1 MSSAASAPALHP
13 FADSFR
19 KAMGDVFSQ
28 SFGAAWTAEVS
39 HEPQKKDEA
48 ATVWFGFEISGELQG
63 DAAIQFTLQ
72 DAALLARKFVT
83 EPSGAPSEFSAEDK
97 QTVEQLLQKVID
109 GVVTN
114 LTPQFGTMTAKVSG
128 VDAPTW
134 NGLTIALHV
143 AGAASGSSFV
153 NLRIGDNLVAA
164 MAPIPKPE
172 APAITAPPPAP
183 APEPA
188 SDNQEA
194 HIPVLSDNLDT
205 LWGVDLG
212 HDIPAIAGKDLDVLR
227 KVALGLT
234 MRFGA
239 RTLILKD
246 VLQLS
251 SGSVIELDREV
262 QGPAELLL
270 GDKVVARGEVVI
282 VDGNF
287 GVRVTEVAGQRQQ
300 LSK

>member
-13 FADSFR
+13 FAESFR
-19 KAMGDVFSQ
+19 KAMKDVFSQ

-48 ATVWFGFEISGELQG
+48 ATVWFGFEISGEFQG

-72 DAALLARKFVT
+72 DAALLARQFVT
-83 EPSGAPSEFSAEDK
+83 EPTVAPSEFSAEHK
-97 QTVEQLLQKVID
+97 QTVEQLLRKVID
-109 GVVTN
+109 GVATN
-114 LTPQFGTMTAKVSG
+114 LTQQFGTMTAKVSG
-128 VDAPTW
+128 IDAPTW
-134 NGLTIALHV
+134 NGLTITLHV

-164 MAPIPKPE
+164 MASIPKPE
-172 APAITAPPPAP
+172 APAVTAPPP

-212 HDIPAIAGKDLDVLR
+212 HDMPAIAGKDLDVLR

-234 MRFGA
+234 MRFGT

-262 QGPAELLL
+262 QGPADLLL

-300 LSK
+300 LSR

>member
-13 FADSFR
+13 FAESFR

-39 HEPQKKDEA
+39 HEAQQKDEA

-83 EPSGAPSEFSAEDK
+83 EPSGASTEFSAADK
-97 QTVEQLLQKVID
+97 QTVEQLLQKVMD
-109 GVVTN
+109 GVATN
-114 LTPQFGTMTAKVSG
+114 LTEQFGTVTAKVSG
-128 VDAPTW
+128 VDAPAW

-143 AGAASGSSFV
+143 AGAASGSSLV
-153 NLRIGDNLVAA
+153 NLRIGDNLVTA
-164 MAPIPKPE
+164 MAPKPKPG
-172 APAITAPPPAP
+172 APAVATPPA
-183 APEPA
+183 APEPV

-194 HIPVLSDNLDT
+194 HIPVLSDNLDR

-212 HDIPAIAGKDLDVLR
+212 HDMPAIAGKDLDVLR

-234 MRFGA
+234 MRFGT

-262 QGPAELLL
+262 QGPADLLL

-300 LSK
+300 LTR